1 MPAGRRDLTP
11 GSRVV
16 VRRRLTR
23 DERDDEWDTET
34 GDGGPHLTDVVGE
47 LLAADDASL
56 TVRTPRGDVV
66 ITRADVVAAKVVPPR
81 PVRRGAPHRAV
92 GTADLERVMVEGN
105 PPVERERL
113 GGWLLRAGGGFTG
126 RANSALPLGDPGLPL
141 DEAVAVAERWY
152 DDRGLRRLVT
162 VFGPTGFAVEDD
174 PLGDL
179 LLGRGYRTL
188 VRTLV
193 MTAPSSGTPEPH
205 LPPGCRLL
213 VEDTMTDTW
222 FAAAGDRVAARAEAA
237 RAVLTG
243 PREQSFLSVVEAGR
257 TVAVAR
263 VPTNDGW
270 SGVFGVQVRSD
281 HRRRGL
287 GRALTVAATSLA
299 RARGDRS
306 VYLQV
311 ERSNTAAV
319 ALYETLGFS
328 THHEYVYLGR

>member
-1 MPAGRRDLTP
+1 MPTGWRDLTP

-16 VRRRLTR
+16 VRRRLR
-23 DERDDEWDTET
+23 DDERDTSA

-47 LLAADDASL
+47 LLAVDDASV
-56 TVRTPRGDVV
+56 TVRTTTEDVV
-66 ITRADVVAAKVVPPR
+66 VARADVVTAKVVPPR

-113 GGWLLRAGGGFTG
+113 GGWLLRAGGGYTG

-141 DEAVAVAERWY
+141 DEAVSVVERWY
-152 DDRGLRRLVT
+152 DDRGLRRLVS
-162 VFGPTGFAVEDD
+162 VFGPTGFAVEED

-179 LLGRGYRTL
+179 LLRRGYRTL

-193 MTAPSSGTPEPH
+193 MTAPSSGMPDPH

-213 VEDTMTDTW
+213 IEDTMTDAW
-222 FAAAGDRVAARAEAA
+222 FAAAGERVAARADAA

-243 PREQSFLSVVEAGR
+243 PREQSFLSVVEAG
-257 TVAVAR
+257 TTTAVAR

-270 SGVFGVQVRSD
+270 SGVFGVQVRPEL
-281 HRRRGL
+281 RRRGL
-287 GRALTVAATSLA
+287 GRALTLAGASLA
-299 RARGDRS
+299 RSRGDRS
-306 VYLQV
+306 LYLQV

-328 THHEYVYLGR
+328 THHEYLYLGA